1 MAENKKPSKAKRKN
15 IDWGE
20 LNRRMEKGRA
30 AIEEGFQPAE
40 DELRKILRARAQ
52 ALSAETET
60 AVQEEAAIHVVEF
73 VLAYESYAVESA
85 YVREIIP
92 LTEFTPVP
100 GTPPFVLGIINVRG
114 EIMSVIDIKKFFDM
128 PDKGLSDLNKVI
140 ILSSEN
146 MEFGIL
152 ADSIAGMRNVLLKD
166 MQAFIPTLTGIR
178 LEYLK
183 GVTNTQLV
191 VLDAGK
197 LLSDQGIIVNESV

>member
-114 EIMSVIDIKKFFDM
+114 DIMSVIDIKKFFDM

-166 MQAFIPTLTGIR
+166 MQASIPTLTGIR

>member
-1 MAENKKPSKAKRKN
+1 MAENKKSSKAKRKN
-15 IDWGE
+15 IDWDE

-100 GTPPFVLGIINVRG
+100 GTLPFILGIINVRG

-166 MQAFIPTLTGIR
+166 MQASIPTLTGIR

>member
-1 MAENKKPSKAKRKN
+1 MAENKKSSKAKRKN

-100 GTPPFVLGIINVRG
+100 GTPFFVLGIINVRG

-166 MQAFIPTLTGIR
+166 MQASIPTLTGIR

>member
-166 MQAFIPTLTGIR
+166 MQASIPTLTGIR

>member
-197 LLSDQGIIVNESV
+197 LLSDQSIIVNESV

>member
-1 MAENKKPSKAKRKN
+1 MAENKKPSKAKRKT

-20 LNRRMEKGRA
+20 LHRRMEKGRA

-60 AVQEEAAIHVVEF
+60 GVQEEASIHLVEF
-73 VLAYESYAVESA
+73 VLAYENYAVESA

-166 MQAFIPTLTGIR
+166 MQVSIPTLTGIR

>member
-166 MQAFIPTLTGIR
+166 MQASIPTLTGIR

-197 LLSDQGIIVNESV
+197 LLSDQSIIVNESV